1 VRPVLSAA
9 RLCPALAEAGQGV
22 AAMTCDHAAY
32 AGAGRGLGAWL
43 IKLAIA
49 AKSEA
54 VIAGPTI
61 HGTVAQGAATGAA
74 AVHGALTQGAAA
86 TVHSS
91 HPSVEGVVKADTGKA
106 LLQTTVTALVTAI
119 VNDLYKKGKKDIHAQ
134 APGVAAHGAAGGRF

>member
-1 VRPVLSAA
+1 MADPVT
-9 RLCPALAEAGQGV
+9 
-22 AAMTCDHAAY
+22 M
-32 AGAGRGLGAWL
+32 GLGAWL

-54 VIAGPTI
+54 VVAGRTI

-74 AVHGALTQGAAA
+74 AVYGALTQGAAA

-91 HPSVEGVVKADTGKA
+91 HLSVEGVVKAAGKA

-119 VNDLYKKGKKDIHAQ
+119 VNDLYKIGKKDIHAQ